1 MPPRPLPRP
10 QLSLQ
15 RPATLASLPSP
26 KTPPPPGPRP
36 ASARQAPPLP
46 SGPPCLF
53 SPAAALATAEHAAE
67 SDFRAFVAGRSC
79 RPSLRSHAAH
89 ALPSAPGAAPAG
101 PSLPQGRACPG
112 AETPHPEA
120 PRAEE
125 ASPGC
130 CLCPRVGVAPEL
142 SVPAARPSENHAL
155 LKSPPLPLLGPSSV

>member
-53 SPAAALATAEHAAE
+53 SPSAALATAEHAAE

-101 PSLPQGRACPG
+101 PSLPHGGRVRVRRLHTQRPPALRRPRPAAAC
-112 AETPHPEA
+112 A
-120 PRAEE
+120 PAS
-125 ASPGC
+125 ASPRSSRYPQPG
-130 CLCPRVGVAPEL
+130 LPRTTL
-142 SVPAARPSENHAL
+142 S
-155 LKSPPLPLLGPSSV
+155 